1 MTGAV
6 HWLLNIQNADG
17 GWEWS
22 SDSYK
27 LDYKGYK
34 PEPSTSNQTAWA
46 LLALMSADEAKHMEN
61 GNGKWDHIFA
71 KHSRLRR
78 CWLGECFSNGG
89 FPQVL
94 YFQYHGYLKFLPLWA
109 LAHYHNILQNSSHAI
124 VVEI

>member
-1 MTGAV
+1 MTRAV
-6 HWLLNIQNADG
+6 HWLLNIQNVYG

-46 LLALMSADEAKHMEN
+46 LLALMSADEVKHKAVEN
-61 GNGKWDHIFA
+61 GITFLQNIQGEDG
-71 KHSRLRR
+71 
-78 CWLGECFSNGG
+78 CWLVECFSDGG

-94 YFQYHGYLKFLPLWA
+94 YFQYHGYLKFVPLWA
-109 LAHYHNILQNSSHAI
+109 LAHYHTILQNSSHKI
-124 VVEI
+124 VVGI

>member
-1 MTGAV
+1 VTRAV
-6 HWLLNIQNADG
+6 HWSLNIQNVFG

-34 PEPSTSNQTAWA
+34 PEPSTSNRTAWA
-46 LLALMSADEAKHMEN
+46 LLALMSADESKHKAVEN
-61 GNGKWDHIFA
+61 GITFLQNIHGEEG
-71 KHSRLRR
+71 
-78 CWLGECFSNGG
+78 CWLGECFSDGG

-94 YFQYHGYLKFLPLWA
+94 DFQYHGYLKFVHLWA
-109 LAHYHNILQNSSHAI
+109 LAHYQNILQNSSQAI